1 MPATLES
8 SNTEGNDYSDND
20 EIGNEKSNLPK
31 IGNFKLQKDLVR
43 EFEKLTVVCHS
54 ANFHLR

>member
-1 MPATLES
+1 MITVI
-8 SNTEGNDYSDND
+8 TIK
-20 EIGNEKSNLPK
+20 IGNEKSNLPK

-43 EFEKLTVVCHS
+43 EFEKLTVVCHF